1 MSVVTET
8 QLRPRLA
15 LRPVTSVTLEPS
27 TIGRAVA
34 SHVRTKLDID
44 ISGDPAF
51 VADALAEVI
60 HLAIVASEIDV
71 GHARGSA
78 WRSGWLSGRLRELQ
92 RQGLI
97 RWGGGFLEPIQP
109 IIRIRQGETLA
120 DIVVRD
126 RR

>member
-15 LRPVTSVTLEPS
+15 VRPLTSVTPEPS
-27 TIGRAVA
+27 NIGRAVG
-34 SHVRTKLDID
+34 SHVPTKLDID

-51 VADALAEVI
+51 VAEPLAEVI

-71 GHARGSA
+71 GQSRGSA

-97 RWGGGFLEPIQP
+97 RWGGGFLRPIQP
-109 IIRIRQGETLA
+109 IIQIRQGETLA